1 MNTNLKSSS
10 LLLQNSEPKTNSHQ
24 SLTLVRSDNQ
34 LNRPNRQQRQSI
46 SRIYSE
52 QARIYF
58 QERNWQSAIVACK
71 KALESDAKNVDA
83 FKILG
88 NIFKARGKKAEA
100 LGVYAKALEINPN
113 SAAIY
118 ANLGSFYAEQKNWQQ
133 ALDYYQQAVI
143 LEPKLAGA
151 YRGLAQIWEELGD
164 RDGALECF
172 CQAIDLEPD
181 KLTSQEYFSFGKELY
196 RQGKVKEASIF
207 YIHGVELDP
216 KAESELSLLVKMLE
230 EQEQWQE
237 AVVYYHRL
245 MSLSDNSD
253 RAKVTHDKPIK
264 NLLSRSR
271 SREKGT
277 LGLSAHSH
285 NPQPV
290 KAVSP
295 SSENTLPKLMPVK
308 TETQTKPARFQSQIE
323 QPDSAGSWNNLGSLY
338 AQKQQWEKAVSCY
351 QEAIALDPNSAKT
364 YRNLARVYSKMERKT
379 KAALCWYQAFALEP
393 DRVKSQEYFTL
404 AKVLLEQYQV
414 DKAIA
419 CLHRVIELKPD
430 SDRAYLV
437 LGKLLEAQGKP
448 DQAQAY
454 YRKISNKG

>member
-1 MNTNLKSSS
+1 MKTNLKSPS
-10 LLLQNSEPKTNSHQ
+10 LHLQNESKTNSYK
-24 SLTLVRSDNQ
+24 LALVRSDNQ
-34 LNRPNRQQRQSI
+34 LNRHTQQQQQSI

-58 QERNWQSAIVACK
+58 QERNWHSAIVACK
-71 KALESDAKNVDA
+71 NALESDAKNVDA

-88 NIFKARGKKAEA
+88 NIFRVRGKKAEA

-113 SAAIY
+113 SASIY

-143 LEPKLAGA
+143 LDPKLAGA

-164 RDGALECF
+164 SDRALECF

-216 KAESELSLLVKMLE
+216 QAESELSLLVKMLE
-230 EQEQWQE
+230 ELEQWQE

-245 MSLSDNSD
+245 ISLSDRSP
-253 RAKVTHDKPIK
+253 AQLTQDKPIK
-264 NLLSRSR
+264 SLLARSR
-271 SREKGT
+271 SRANT
-277 LGLSAHSH
+277 LNLSASTH

-290 KAVSP
+290 FKAISP
-295 SSENTLPKLMPVK
+295 SSENTVPKLMPVK
-308 TETQTKPARFQSQIE
+308 TEQTPAISQSQIE
-323 QPDSAGSWNNLGSLY
+323 QPSADSWNNLGSLY
-338 AQKQQWEKAVSCY
+338 ARQQKWIKAVSCY

-364 YRNLARVYSKMERKT
+364 YRNLARVYSKMDRKT
-379 KAALCWYQAFALEP
+379 KAALCWYEAFALEP
-393 DRVKSQEYFTL
+393 DRVKPEEYFKL
-404 AKVLLEQYQV
+404 AKVLLEQHQV

-419 CLHRVIELKPD
+419 CLHRVVELKPD

-448 DQAQAY
+448 EQAQAY

>member
-10 LLLQNSEPKTNSHQ
+10 LLLQNSEPKTNFDKP
-24 SLTLVRSDNQ
+24 LALVRSDNQ
-34 LNRPNRQQRQSI
+34 LNRHTRQQQKSI

-71 KALESDAKNVDA
+71 NALESDAKNVDA

-164 RDGALECF
+164 RDRALECF
-172 CQAIDLEPD
+172 CQAIYLEPD

-207 YIHGVELDP
+207 YIHGVELNP

-245 MSLSDNSD
+245 MSLSDSSPV
-253 RAKVTHDKPIK
+253 RSTHDKPIRS
-264 NLLSRSR
+264 LLARSR
-271 SREKGT
+271 SREKGI
-277 LGLSAHSH
+277 LGLSAHS
-285 NPQPV
+285 NNLQPV
-290 KAVSP
+290 AIST
-295 SSENTLPKLMPVK
+295 SRENTLPKLMPVK
-308 TETQTKPARFQSQIE
+308 TDTQTKPARSQSQTE

-448 DQAQAY
+448 DRAQAY